1 MKILAPFILT
11 HVHTKKDKA
20 GDKPGPMRSHLKLET
35 TIQVKELASAF
46 GSTDSF
52 EHFDAFWNE
61 EGELASR
68 VITAFPLNVEIV
80 GGVAFLKPEFS
91 DGKQF
96 SGVDFK
102 DLEVELK
109 PGRTVLL
116 TAKLQLP
123 KLEPSD
129 VGLVQS
135 WEGFEI
141 NVSVSPA
148 QQELDFPAPQRETS
162 PDGEDEDQ
170 PQHAGLLDGGID
182 RTLNADQTAVQQS
195 VQDLAAAGV
204 LKVNPPVAQG
214 AAAAPGNGKQPQRPR
229 GATKH

>member
-1 MKILAPFILT
+1 MKMLAPFLVS

-35 TIQVKELASAF
+35 TVQVKDLASVF
-46 GSTDSF
+46 GSPAGF
-52 EHFDAFWNE
+52 EHFDAFWN
-61 EGELASR
+61 GDDELASR
-68 VITAFPLNVEIV
+68 VITSFPLNAEIV
-80 GGVAFLKPEFS
+80 GGVAFLKPAFS

-96 SGVDFK
+96 SGVEFK

-123 KLEPSD
+123 KLEPAD

-135 WEGFEI
+135 WEGYEI

-148 QQELDFPAPQRETS
+148 QQELDLSAKPREAAEEEQ
-162 PDGEDEDQ
+162 GEDE

-182 RTLNADQTAVQQS
+182 RAITGDATVDQS
-195 VQDLAAAGV
+195 VRDLAAAGV
-204 LKVNPPVAQG
+204 VKINAPAG
-214 AAAAPGNGKQPQRPR
+214 DAAAAGHKGPQRPKADR
-229 GATKH
+229 SKH